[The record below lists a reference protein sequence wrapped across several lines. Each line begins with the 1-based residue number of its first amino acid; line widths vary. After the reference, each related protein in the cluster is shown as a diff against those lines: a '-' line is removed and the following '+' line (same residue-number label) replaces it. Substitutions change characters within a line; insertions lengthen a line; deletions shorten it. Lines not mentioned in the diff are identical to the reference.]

1 MDRGALVWD
10 PSGLV
15 CGLLLVSSTEDRR
28 CASHLSRHAS
38 CASSSPPQKSM
49 FAKLPR
55 LTIWECELGGA
66 RPKSPRR
73 SPPPGAEPATTRGNS
88 GGPISVERPSH
99 LSLSLLVSPGISPL
113 FYLSPSRAK
122 NAGRTGAS
130 SGARRQ
136 RRVKGGY
143 VRLPVAVY
151 VRCIARGACAMD
163 RARTGRVTKWWRG
176 RPRQIFLLTS
186 ARLAR
191 QPRSSQEPSDAGRR
205 ALHRSR
211 ERSFRDDMIGKSSP
225 FNLDGKCAVVTGG
238 TKGLGCVPARCPLR
252 TTAPN
257 EACHR
262 RSDGTFLYPK
272 R

>member
-15 CGLLLVSSTEDRR
+15 CGLRVVSSTEDRR

-49 FAKLPR
+49 LAKLPR

-73 SPPPGAEPATTRGNS
+73 SPPLGAEPATTRGNS

-130 SGARRQ
+130 SGAQRQ

-143 VRLPVAVY
+143 LRLPVAVY

-163 RARTGRVTKWWRG
+163 RARTLRLTKWWRG

-186 ARLAR
+186 APVSTIGA
-191 QPRSSQEPSDAGRR
+191 SGSR
-205 ALHRSR
+205 AVLTGAQRVDGHSTAHV
-211 ERSFRDDMIGKSSP
+211 SGP
-225 FNLDGKCAVVTGG
+225 FG
-238 TKGLGCVPARCPLR
+238 TI
-252 TTAPN
+252 
-257 EACHR
+257 
-262 RSDGTFLYPK
+262 
-272 R
+272 